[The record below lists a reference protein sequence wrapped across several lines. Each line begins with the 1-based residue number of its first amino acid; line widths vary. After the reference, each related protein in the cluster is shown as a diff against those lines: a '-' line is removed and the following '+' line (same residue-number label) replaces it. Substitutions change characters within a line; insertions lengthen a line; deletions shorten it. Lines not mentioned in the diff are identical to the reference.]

1 MNFIEALQ
9 QRVDTKRVST
19 NETVLEQH
27 SGDESYHTP
36 HKPEAVVF
44 PENAQEVSD
53 IMKVAGEYNQAVV
66 PFGVASSLE
75 GSVIPYNSGV
85 VMDFSEMNQVLEV
98 KEADFLV
105 RVQPGVTLSKLNQEL
120 KKYGMFFPVDP
131 GADATLGGMAATNA
145 SGTMSVRYG
154 IMRDQVRSME
164 VVLPDGSLT
173 KTGSLAVKSS
183 SGYDLNGI
191 LVGSEGTLGC
201 FTELTLQVTGIP
213 EKIIAGRA
221 SFLRVDDAVE
231 AVQAIKQ
238 SGIQIARVE
247 LVDAES
253 IAHINWFSETDYQEE
268 ATLFLEFH
276 GNEAGLAQDKT
287 FVEDILQDFHCQ
299 NLEFEADT
307 AERNRLWEARH
318 KVLYAYVH
326 GHPGKRLMITDVC
339 VPTSTFAGA
348 IKDARDAVKASGLT
362 GGIAGHAGDGNY
374 HIFLMIDVETEMEKA
389 IQLNEHIVDYA
400 LMQGGTCTGEHGVGI
415 GKKKYQEKEHGTSLK
430 MMQAIKKAIDPE
442 NIMNPGKV
450 L

>member
-36 HKPEAVVF
+36 HKSEAVVF

>member
-1 MNFIEALQ
+1 MNVVEAMQKKL
-9 QRVDTKRVST
+9 DTKKVTT

-27 SGDESYHTP
+27 SGDESYHTE
-36 HKPEAVVF
+36 HQPEAVAF

-53 IMKVAGEYNQAVV
+53 IIKVAGEYNKPVV

-75 GSVIPYNSGV
+75 GSVIPYDSGV
-85 VMDFSEMNQVLEV
+85 VIDFSEMNQILEV
-98 KEADFLV
+98 KEEDFLV
-105 RVQPGVTLSKLNQEL
+105 RVQPGVTLSQLNQEL
-120 KKYGMFFPVDP
+120 KKYGLFFPVDP

-154 IMRDQVRSME
+154 IMRDQVRSLE
-164 VVLPDGSLT
+164 VVLADGTIT

-183 SGYDLNGI
+183 SGYDLNGLLI
-191 LVGSEGTLGC
+191 GSEGTLGC

-213 EKIIAGRA
+213 EKIVAGRA
-221 SFLRVDDAVE
+221 SFLTVDDAVE

-247 LVDAES
+247 LVDAAS
-253 IAHINWFSETDYQEE
+253 IEHINWFSETEYREE

-276 GNEAGLAQDKT
+276 GNEAGLAQDRT
-287 FVEDILQDFHCQ
+287 FVEDILRDFKCQ
-299 NLEFEADT
+299 HLEFEADT
-307 AERNRLWEARH
+307 AGRNRLWEARH

-348 IKDARDAVKASGLT
+348 IKDARDAVDASGLT

-400 LMQGGTCTGEHGVGI
+400 LIQGGTCTGEHGVGI
-415 GKKKYQEKEHGTSLK
+415 GKKKYQEREHGASLK
-430 MMQAIKKAIDPE
+430 MMQAIKKAIDPQ